1 MKASTK
7 ISSDQ
12 RRAGIIQ
19 AVRKV
24 FVEKG
29 FHGTTTRELALAAGV
44 SEALLFKHFPSK
56 EALYRAMELSC
67 VKQEHSAEV
76 DRLEA
81 LEPSTAALVYLV
93 HLLVS
98 RMLERRVPD
107 DNERSLIRLM
117 LRSLTDDGEFAR
129 LAFQGVPSQF
139 IGKVE
144 TCLVAAIASGD
155 AVAGPVGPRPAAWF
169 AHHLA
174 AMLMIHCLP
183 REPVVDYGLSRE
195 ELGRQLAWF
204 ILRGAGLK
212 EEAIRRYDQPQVLAI
227 FES

>member
-1 MKASTK
+1 MKSNTK
-7 ISSDQ
+7 ISRDQ

-29 FHGTTTRELALAAGV
+29 FHRTTTRELALAAGV

-67 VKQEHSAEV
+67 VKPDRSAEL

-81 LEPSTAALVYLV
+81 LEPSAAALVYLV

-107 DNERSLIRLM
+107 DNEHSMIRLM

-139 IGKVE
+139 IRKVE
-144 TCLVAAIASGD
+144 QCLVAAVASGD
-155 AVAGPVGPRPAAWF
+155 AVAGPVAARPAAWF

-174 AMLMIHCLP
+174 ATLMIHCLP

-195 ELGRQLAWF
+195 ELCEQLVWF
-204 ILRGAGLK
+204 ILRGTGLK
-212 EEAIRRYDQPQVLAI
+212 DEAIRRFCRPQALAI